1 MNASMAELQS
11 ATPPTW
17 LGRSRWSLLMDV
29 LRGSRKKWERARQL
43 WGLFL
48 GYVRPGALRRR
59 LERLRELGHIR
70 VMPTAAQILVAARD
84 QIVLGASEETKLFYR
99 SQGIPWFFHNL
110 RRFLSGP
117 AMMLDP
123 AGLFSPRD
131 TIIHHIF
138 QTFHRHPVYD
148 LVLLRGF
155 SDGLEEAERQAEQIQ
170 AGTHPCQRALSSLI
184 EDGSYH
190 ARLLNEVRAFRADP
204 FVAPRPIPRG
214 LVDDPLLM
222 LAMDQFKDVRG
233 FTDYAAR
240 LNVGPV
246 DAVTAWLGVAWN
258 ETLGAALRAKVGAA
272 HVHVDCCDADLVA
285 RHALKSS

>member
-1 MNASMAELQS
+1 MAALQS

-17 LGRSRWSLLMDV
+17 LGRSRWSLLKDV
-29 LRGSRKKWERARQL
+29 LVGGRRKWERTRQL

-48 GYVRPGALRRR
+48 GYVRPGLLRRR
-59 LERLRELGHIR
+59 LERLRELGHIQA
-70 VMPTAAQILVAARD
+70 MPTAAQILVAARD
-84 QIVLGASEETKLFYR
+84 QIILGASEETKLFYK

-117 AMMLDP
+117 ALMLDP
-123 AGLFSPRD
+123 AGVFSPRD

-155 SDGLEEAERQAEQIQ
+155 PDGLDEAERQARELT
-170 AGTHPCQRALSSLI
+170 AGTHPSQRALASLI

-190 ARLLNEVRAFRADP
+190 GRILDEVRAFRADP
-204 FVAPRPIPRG
+204 FVAPRPIPPG
-214 LVDDPLLM
+214 LVSDPLLM
-222 LAMDQFKDVRG
+222 LAMDQFKDLRG

-240 LNVGPV
+240 LKVGFA
-246 DAVTAWLGVAWN
+246 DALLAWAGVAWN
-258 ETLGAALRAKVGAA
+258 ETLGATLRVKVGAR
-272 HVHVDCCDADLVA
+272 HVRVEGCDTELVA
-285 RHALKSS
+285 RHLGHAPPG